1 MVRFVFSIFLRRK
14 IFVVPVDIQ
23 EQLHLLVISIE
34 NIVVK
39 NKRKNSK
46 KKFLGNVETNK
57 QKG

>member
-1 MVRFVFSIFLRRK
+1 
-14 IFVVPVDIQ
+14 VVPVDIQ